1 MQKLSFL
8 MKNVPRLLAALLLF
22 GAGIL
27 FFAFSE
33 ALKVLGIAIGALLM
47 LFSVVYAILA
57 LRSEG
62 IRYRY
67 IRLFFSLL
75 GIISGAVTM
84 VLRDGAL
91 SVIVTVAGI
100 LLIVNGS
107 FNLQKELI
115 RRDGCGF
122 FFWLFATLATLT
134 ILGGFVLIR
143 FFPDPTSP
151 FAGVLLGVVFII
163 DALSN
168 LFSPPLR
175 TPQPSRIRWN
185 TKHPPP
191 PSRMR
196 SNAMQTQLRLKYTSA
211 NLYKT

>member
-1 MQKLSFL
+1 MQKLSSL

-47 LFSVVYAILA
+47 LFSVVYAILT

-62 IRYRY
+62 TRYRY

-115 RRDGCGF
+115 RRDGRGF

-134 ILGGFVLIR
+134 ILDGFVLIR

-151 FAGVLLGVVFII
+151 FAGILLGVVFII
-163 DALSN
+163 DAMSN

-175 TPQPSRIRWN
+175 ISPT
-185 TKHPPP
+185 TKDTVEHKAPVPALEDAEQRDADATAP
-191 PSRMR
+191 
-196 SNAMQTQLRLKYTSA
+196 
-211 NLYKT
+211 